1 MHKLYQEDVEY
12 IANIDLPWEKMDGK
26 SVLIAGASG
35 LLGTCLVDALIYR
48 NEHLDSQI
56 QIYAMGR
63 SREKA
68 KERFGDYL
76 RKGKMFF
83 VEQDI
88 TKPIAF
94 DRGFD
99 FYIHGASNTHPVAY
113 ASDPIGTITTNI
125 FGMYHILE
133 HAAAHKAQRVLLL
146 STVEIYGDRTDA
158 EPFAEEEMG
167 YINCNTARAGYPESK
182 RVAES
187 LCQSYLAK
195 FGVDVVIGRLC
206 RSYGPTM
213 SRDDSKALAQFIR
226 NAVNGEDIVLKS
238 EGLQNYSYSYMADA
252 VAGLLTILLKG
263 VTGEAYNIADPNS
276 DVKLK
281 EIAQVI
287 AAQNGR
293 SVVFEIPEE
302 SERKGYS
309 VVANGLLDAAKIRE
323 LGFHAR
329 YNIEEGI
336 SRTVRILRDD
346 AKRK

>member
-12 IANIDLPWEKMDGK
+12 IANIDLPWEKMNGK
-26 SVLIAGASG
+26 SVLIVGASG

-48 NEHLDSQI
+48 NEHFGSQI
-56 QIYAMGR
+56 QIFAMGR

-68 KERFGDYL
+68 EERFGDYL
-76 RKGKMFF
+76 KKEKMFF

-88 TKPIAF
+88 TKPIAL

-182 RVAES
+182 RVAEA

-252 VAGLLTILLKG
+252 AAGLLTILLKG
-263 VTGEAYNIADPNS
+263 ATGEAYNIADPSS

-323 LGFHAR
+323 LGFRAK

-336 SRTVRILRDD
+336 SRTVRILSDD